1 MILLLAAALSSWT
14 VPLPEGYDSTV
25 APSLV
30 ACTSEPTRVH
40 AEMHLTKVHTMDEK
54 KETISIEGYL
64 RLRWND
70 QRLAAPHITSGK
82 DLIHR
87 CPVLLRVR
95 VDIAARV
102 EFQTKRLDH
111 AFLHRMHEP
120 HGEKHDGFRFISPP
134 RPCTK
139 LSERSHEGEGEEGE
153 PQPKKTNLKGETE
166 RGQGQG

>member
-14 VPLPEGYDSTV
+14 VPLPEGYDATV

-70 QRLAAPHITSGK
+70 QRLAAGAG
-82 DLIHR
+82 
-87 CPVLLRVR
+87 RVR
-95 VDIAARV
+95 NSEEFV
-102 EFQTKRLDH
+102 ERTMRW
-111 AFLHRMHEP
+111 
-120 HGEKHDGFRFISPP
+120 
-134 RPCTK
+134 
-139 LSERSHEGEGEEGE
+139 RSTV
-153 PQPKKTNLKGETE
+153 KTQNS
-166 RGQGQG
+166 

>member
-70 QRLAAPHITSGK
+70 QRLAATPGTSATPSCQSGTGSGEAVGSREYPSASGMWVPDFYIENALK
-82 DLIHR
+82 NDLASEGVFSLNVH
-87 CPVLLRVR
+87 LG
-95 VDIAARV
+95 DAANV
-102 EFQTKRLDH
+102 
-111 AFLHRMHEP
+111 
-120 HGEKHDGFRFISPP
+120 
-134 RPCTK
+134 
-139 LSERSHEGEGEEGE
+139 
-153 PQPKKTNLKGETE
+153 TE
-166 RGQGQG
+166 